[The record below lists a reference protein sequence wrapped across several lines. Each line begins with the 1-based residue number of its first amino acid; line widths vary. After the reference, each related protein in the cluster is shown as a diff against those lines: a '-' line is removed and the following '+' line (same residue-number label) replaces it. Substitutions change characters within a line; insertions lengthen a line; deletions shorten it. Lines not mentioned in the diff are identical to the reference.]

1 MKKIFKLLSK
11 STIKHA
17 IAFTLAEVVLV
28 MGIIGVVGVLAVTN
42 AKKDTDTAEK
52 VAQLKKTYD
61 ILNTAFAQ
69 AVMENGAIKTWGT
82 DGALPTT
89 AEIEA
94 VIAPYLKLLKNCGT
108 GTGCWK
114 EGKPLIYTG
123 GESLYNLNSN
133 TDYYKAILSN
143 GASIALYNM
152 CYGEYNICGARVI
165 VDVNGLKG
173 LNMYGN
179 DVFAFIVEN
188 DGSIHPAMI
197 HSGYNPDANLAI
209 GSFSNDDA
217 AAGGSYA
224 TAWALKFGNMD
235 YLKSCKSSLSWTG
248 DHTCR

>member
-82 DGALPTT
+82 DGAWPTT
-89 AEIEA
+89 AEVGA
-94 VIAPYLKLLKNCGT
+94 VISPYLKLLKNCGT

-114 EGKPLIYTG
+114 NATISGTALNV
-123 GESLYNLNSN
+123 ESDNS
-133 TDYYKAILSN
+133 YYKAILSN
-143 GASIALYNM
+143 GVLIAIYPDSDEYLYI
-152 CYGEYNICGARVI
+152 Y
-165 VDVNGLKG
+165 VDVNGKKG
-173 LNMYGN
+173 LNTYGN
-179 DVFAFIVEN
+179 DVFEFYVYNEGDVVPEQFQSVSSRSDWTVHA
-188 DGSIHPAMI
+188 
-197 HSGYNPDANLAI
+197 GYD
-209 GSFSNDDA
+209 
-217 AAGGSYA
+217 A
-224 TAWALKFGNMD
+224 TAWVLKFGNMD
-235 YLKSCKSSLSWTG
+235 YLKSCASSLSWTG